1 VDITTHAR
9 RILFCGFFSAGA
21 RLEAGDGKLTILQEG
36 KSRKLVEDVEQITF
50 SGAMARRRGQRISYI
65 TERCVIDL
73 MPQDMGLSVREVAP
87 GIDLQRDVLDLA
99 EFPLR
104 VADDLKTMDAALFRD
119 QPLGLK
125 LAEKSHD

>member
-1 VDITTHAR
+1 V
-9 RILFCGFFSAGA
+9 
-21 RLEAGDGKLTILQEG
+21 GDGRLTILQEG

-73 MPQDMGLSVREVAP
+73 MPEGLSVREVAP

-104 VADDLKTMDAALFRD
+104 VADNLKPMDAALFRD

>member
-1 VDITTHAR
+1 
-9 RILFCGFFSAGA
+9 
-21 RLEAGDGKLTILQEG
+21 
-36 KSRKLVEDVEQITF
+36 
-50 SGAMARRRGQRISYI
+50 MARRRGQRISYI